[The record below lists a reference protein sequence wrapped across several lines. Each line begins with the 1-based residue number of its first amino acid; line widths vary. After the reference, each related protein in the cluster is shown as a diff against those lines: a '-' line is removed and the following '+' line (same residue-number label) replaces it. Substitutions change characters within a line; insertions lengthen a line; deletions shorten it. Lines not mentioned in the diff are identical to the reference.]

1 MAKTGRLVVSDSDWR
16 PCGIAGEVVAR
27 VVEEILDS
35 LKARPVRVTWPDS
48 AVPSGQAIE
57 AVFYPG
63 AKDIHAA
70 AVAVCDKARGTGSVE
85 STVKPFE
92 GPF

>member
-1 MAKTGRLVVSDSDWR
+1 LVVADSDWR

-27 VVEEILDS
+27 VAEEILDS

-48 AVPSGQAIE
+48 AVPSSQAIE

-70 AVAVCDKARGTGSVE
+70 AVAACDKTRATGSVE

>member
-1 MAKTGRLVVSDSDWR
+1 LVVADSDWR

-27 VVEEILDS
+27 VAEEILDS

-48 AVPSGQAIE
+48 AVPSSQAIE

-70 AVAVCDKARGTGSVE
+70 AVTACDKTRATSSVE